1 MDLHDLWVLLA
12 RVIMRQF
19 SGGQI
24 PTENNDEQLPAIKIL
39 KEEDIEKQNDIE
51 INEPKKPD
59 IPEGLKQHEHN
70 ISRIQQKLQKVVFE
84 QTDRYGLAGITGLI
98 TDNNEGEYQKEQDI
112 IDDVQ
117 RLIKLQAKKSKE
129 INPAVEA
136 SRILQTE
143 KRSQEK
149 LLPFKEKAKKIRQ
162 TIESFKTKPKTN
174 MIYFVMYDIEN
185 DKVRKKVSDYLLEK
199 GLYRVQRS
207 IFLGETHQREF
218 KRIGE
223 VLAEIQESYDN
234 HDSIFLVPL
243 PEDYLKS
250 MYIIGQ
256 DVDFNVTLHRSNTVF
271 V

>member
-12 RVIMRQF
+12 RLLMRQF
-19 SGGQI
+19 SGGY
-24 PTENNDEQLPAIKIL
+24 EDAEKHDEQPGLLKIVKDKNNEDQYNIESEESEKL
-39 KEEDIEKQNDIE
+39 SIPKE
-51 INEPKKPD
+51 
-59 IPEGLKQHEHN
+59 LKQHELDIN
-70 ISRIQQKLQKVVFE
+70 KIQQTLQKEVFE
-84 QTDRYGLAGITGLI
+84 ETDRYGLAGITGLI
-98 TDNNEGEYQKEQDI
+98 DNDEAYQKEQHI
-112 IDDVQ
+112 INDVQ
-117 RLIKLQAKKSKE
+117 KLLKEQDEKHKKL
-129 INPAVEA
+129 NPAVEA
-136 SRILQTE
+136 SKILRSE
-143 KRSQEK
+143 KRNQEK
-149 LLPFKEKAKKIRQ
+149 LLPFKEKAKKIRL
-162 TIESFKTKPKTN
+162 TIERFKSKPKTN

-185 DKVRKKVSDYLLEK
+185 DKVRKKIADYLLEK

-256 DVDFNVTLHRSNTVF
+256 EVDFNVTLHRSNTVF
-271 V
+271 I